1 MRFEELTPEMTEQA
15 KKCETAEERRAFIEE
30 NGIELTDEQL
40 QSIAGGFIQTP
51 CDRTPKRTHKWKR
64 TGKTRPGRLFG
75 DVWPDHEVQCI
86 YCGLLDWD
94 L

>member
-1 MRFEELTPEMTEQA
+1 MRFEELTPEMIEQA

-30 NGIELTDEQL
+30 NGVELTDEQL
-40 QSIAGGFIQTP
+40 QSIAGGFIQTQ
-51 CDRTPKRTHKWKR
+51 CDRTPTRTHKWKR
-64 TGKTRPGRLFG
+64 TGKTRPGRFFG
-75 DVWPDHEVQCI
+75 DTWPDHEVQCV